1 VNMTLPGEF
10 GQLIVVFWVIYA
22 VIAILI
28 HVLFAI
34 AVFQDATRLAQR
46 QLPPVRPTLDSAHGL
61 LSPQESLHD
70 GIRSAQRSQPTLGSR
85 SLYPDQRQ
93 GRETVFSQ
101 PADC

>member
-46 QLPPVRPTLDSAHGL
+46 QLPPVFVGPGVWGLATLLGGVFVAVAYWIVHHSTLRIASAPGA
-61 LSPQESLHD
+61 SP
-70 GIRSAQRSQPTLGSR
+70 GP
-85 SLYPDQRQ
+85 
-93 GRETVFSQ
+93 ETGVMEG
-101 PADC
+101 PPRT